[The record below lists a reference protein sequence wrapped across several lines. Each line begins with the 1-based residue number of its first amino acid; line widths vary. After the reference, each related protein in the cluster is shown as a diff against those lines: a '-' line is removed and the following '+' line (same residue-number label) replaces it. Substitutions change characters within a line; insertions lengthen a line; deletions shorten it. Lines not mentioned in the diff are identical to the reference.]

1 MPVSLNPHITFKSE
15 NIQDNVKQTPNEQ
28 ATKTETPQAIQEQ
41 NNQDKFL
48 NSQDKKE
55 PETKKTLKQRL
66 ASILKF
72 FIATE
77 EITKGTAKGAIYG
90 TLTGGLIMGAGW
102 FFGALPKGMKNVNS
116 LVEVFKHPFR
126 SISSKTKI
134 TAGITAV
141 GIAAYHIVK
150 GNLQANLQKTFI
162 DQKLKNKNN

>member
-1 MPVSLNPHITFKSE
+1 MPVSLNPHITFKAE
-15 NIQDNVKQTPNEQ
+15 NIQDQVKTSKDEH
-28 ATKTETPQAIQEQ
+28 ATKPETQQTIQEQ
-41 NNQDKFL
+41 KPQDKFL
-48 NSQDKKE
+48 NSQEKKE

-126 SISSKTKI
+126 AISSKTKI

>member
-1 MPVSLNPHITFKSE
+1 MPVSLNPHITFKAE
-15 NIQDNVKQTPNEQ
+15 TIQDKVKPTPSEQ
-28 ATKTETPQAIQEQ
+28 ATNTETQEVIQEQ

-55 PETKKTLKQRL
+55 HETKKTLKQRL

-126 SISSKTKI
+126 AISSKTKI

>member
-1 MPVSLNPHITFKSE
+1 MPVSLNPHITFKAE
-15 NIQDNVKQTPNEQ
+15 TIQDKVRPTPKEQ
-28 ATKTETPQAIQEQ
+28 ATKTETQEVIQEQ

-162 DQKLKNKNN
+162 DQKLKNKN

>member
-1 MPVSLNPHITFKSE
+1 MSVSLNPQITFKAD
-15 NIQDNVKQTPNEQ
+15 NIQEINKSTGNSTSATPEQ
-28 ATKTETPQAIQEQ
+28 KNTVQEQ
-41 NNQDKFL
+41 NNQDKFIK
-48 NSQDKKE
+48 SPEKKE

-66 ASILKF
+66 ASVLKF

-102 FFGALPKGMKNVNS
+102 FFGALPRGMKKGNS
-116 LVEVFKHPFR
+116 LIEVFKHPFKA
-126 SISSKTKI
+126 ISSKTKI

>member
-1 MPVSLNPHITFKSE
+1 MSVSLNPQITFKAE
-15 NIQDNVKQTPNEQ
+15 NIQEKVKPAQNEPVLKPEKQ
-28 ATKTETPQAIQEQ
+28 QVIQEQ

-48 NSQDKKE
+48 NSQEKKE

-102 FFGALPKGMKNVNS
+102 FFGALPKGMKKGNS

-126 SISSKTKI
+126 AISSKTKI
-134 TAGITAV
+134 TAGIVAV
-141 GIAAYHIVK
+141 GIAAYHVVK

-162 DQKLKNKNN
+162 DQKLKNTNN